1 MRMFPVSSLIVSLII
16 VVQIISPLHAA
27 DKFREISRLDSPQAV
42 QAAVTFGGFVFA
54 VNNREIAK
62 YNRKTGE
69 FMGLSSGDAIHLN
82 SGFVWKKQIL
92 CAHSNYPKIPER
104 SQVMALNPT
113 SMKLKSWHDFYDY
126 GGSLTWI
133 VRRGNRW
140 LCNFAR
146 YGDANEDTF
155 LVEFDNDF
163 QERFRWKY
171 PPDLIARLGNYS
183 LSGGVWYQDRLL
195 VTGHDEQEIY
205 VLKIPRKGNT
215 LEFHQTIDV
224 PFTGQGIS
232 VDSTGKGLV
241 GINRAK
247 RQVIFIR

>member
-113 SMKLKSWHDFYDY
+113 SM
-126 GGSLTWI
+126 
-133 VRRGNRW
+133 
-140 LCNFAR
+140 
-146 YGDANEDTF
+146 
-155 LVEFDNDF
+155 
-163 QERFRWKY
+163 
-171 PPDLIARLGNYS
+171 
-183 LSGGVWYQDRLL
+183 
-195 VTGHDEQEIY
+195 
-205 VLKIPRKGNT
+205 
-215 LEFHQTIDV
+215 
-224 PFTGQGIS
+224 
-232 VDSTGKGLV
+232 
-241 GINRAK
+241 
-247 RQVIFIR
+247 